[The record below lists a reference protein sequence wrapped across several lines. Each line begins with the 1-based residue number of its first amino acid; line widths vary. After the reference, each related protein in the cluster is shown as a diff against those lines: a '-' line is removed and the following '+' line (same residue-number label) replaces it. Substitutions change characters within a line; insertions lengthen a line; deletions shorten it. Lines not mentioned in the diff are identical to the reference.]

1 MGKSTQYV
9 IQNLNKIMKFT
20 GFKNVYFK
28 YDQLNFIFFFPE
40 FYLKAYSWLWLNKNI
55 KYTIKMILSNKK
67 VSESKMEM

>member
-9 IQNLNKIMKFT
+9 IQNLNKIIKFT

-40 FYLKAYSWLWLNKNI
+40 FYLKAYS
-55 KYTIKMILSNKK
+55 
-67 VSESKMEM
+67 